1 MDASLDTLLAQRA
14 WVRALAVA
22 LVGRAD
28 ADDLEQEA
36 WLAALERPP
45 GDEAPRAWLATVL
58 RRTASRM
65 RRTLSRRAAR
75 ERVAARPEATGAA
88 ADLVALAETHERVVR
103 AVLALPEPYRSTILL
118 RFFEGLSPPEIARRT
133 GAPVDTVK
141 ARLRR
146 GLARLRTELP
156 EDRAWSVALL
166 ALAMTRRPP
175 SLPVALGALGMSL
188 KTKILVA
195 ALAILLC
202 GSLIAGRALDRAGV
216 PGRAQPPR
224 EAASSAATPPAVPAE
239 APAPGAPPLPAPPE
253 AREFV
258 VKGSV
263 RGTLGPVYPDP
274 RMMRPLEPFV
284 IGVVD
289 GERTL
294 WPTLES
300 GGSARGTYRARFP
313 FLAPEAPCEVELG
326 VLAFG
331 FVRQSRKLV
340 VEPGGAYEAD
350 FVLERGETVGGTVAD
365 PEGRPVPHLEI
376 LAVPSATPPWGL
388 VTAYLLDTRR
398 RLLADEHFAR
408 GAVDASGRFEI
419 SGLLPGR
426 YALLADSADWILAHD
441 ALEAPKGDVRVVA
454 IPAHAITGTIRDAR
468 TGARVATASF
478 EVTVRTPGGQG
489 SVKTGGARNGALR
502 VVWKPQAGEIGEG
515 FEAALRVEAD
525 GYHAAERVLS
535 FPRGTRRVSGDIL
548 LDPVDAEE
556 LAVARIE
563 VTDTRGRL
571 VDEELACV
579 LHGIDD
585 PERHP
590 TTLEFLRVGAGAF
603 ELRAPPGRWSVLIA
617 PRHGMGEPLRWSGV
631 VDLGRDEAVRCA
643 LPAFGVVRLR
653 HAAAGSWIAE
663 AETPDGNRSYHWQVE
678 AAEIRLAAA
687 PGEWKV
693 GRDGQESRTIVVQD
707 GAESIVDLD

>member
-1 MDASLDTLLAQRA
+1 MDASIDTLLAHRA
-14 WVRALAVA
+14 WVRQLALALA
-22 LVGRAD
+22 QPAD

-58 RRTASRM
+58 RRTASKM

-88 ADLVALAETHERVVR
+88 ADLIARAETHERVVR

-118 RFFEGLSPPEIARRT
+118 RFFEGLTPREIARRT
-133 GAPVDTVK
+133 AVPIDTVK

-146 GLARLRTELP
+146 GLARLRGDLP
-156 EDRAWSVALL
+156 EGRAWSAALL
-166 ALAMTRRPP
+166 ALALPRRP
-175 SLPVALGALGMSL
+175 LPFALGALAMSL
-188 KTKILVA
+188 KMKVA
-195 ALAILLC
+195 IAAVALLAG
-202 GSLIAGRALDRAGV
+202 GSLIAYRTVDRARV
-216 PGRAQPPR
+216 PPRAQLPG
-224 EAASSAATPPAVPAE
+224 EAASSAALPAVPAE
-239 APAPGAPPLPAPPE
+239 AAAPGAPSLPVPVPE
-253 AREFV
+253 REFV
-258 VKGSV
+258 VTGSV

-274 RMMRPLEPFV
+274 QMVRPLEPFV

-289 GERTL
+289 GERRL
-294 WPTLES
+294 WPPLQS
-300 GGSARGTYRARFP
+300 GGSARGTFRARFP
-313 FLAPEAPCEVELG
+313 LLAPEARCEVEFG

-350 FVLERGETVGGTVAD
+350 FVLETGEAVTGTVTD
-365 PEGRPVPHLEI
+365 PDGRPLPHLEI

-388 VTAYLLDTRR
+388 VTAHLLDTKR
-398 RLLADEHFAR
+398 RLLSDEHFAR
-408 GAVDASGRFEI
+408 GAADARGRFEI
-419 SGLLPGR
+419 SGLVPGK
-426 YALLADSADWILAHD
+426 YALFADSADWILAHD
-441 ALEAPKGDVRVVA
+441 ALEAPARDVRVVA
-454 IPAHAITGTIRDAR
+454 VPAHAITGKVRDAR
-468 TGARVATASF
+468 TGACVVTASF

-489 SVKTGGARNGALR
+489 SVKTGGARNGALW
-502 VVWKPQAGEIGEG
+502 VVWRPQAGEIGEG

-535 FPRGTRRVSGDIL
+535 FPRGTRRVSADVL
-548 LDPVDAEE
+548 LDPVDAEK

-579 LHGIDD
+579 LHGMDD

-590 TTLEFLRVGAGAF
+590 TTQEFRRVGAGIF

-693 GRDGQESRTIVVQD
+693 GRDGQEPRTVVVLD
-707 GAESIVDLD
+707 GAESVVDLD